1 MEHAV
6 GSAKALRTV
15 NLSVLCHFCFNKFHV
30 FDDILFVAMVKRTF
44 FLFVCNKYKYS
55 YICKKEFSILEVVY
69 IIFMEDEGLVGSA
82 IVLLAAGTEQWAHC
96 GGWQHHTKHTVK
108 Q

>member
-1 MEHAV
+1 MYV
-6 GSAKALRTV
+6 INT
-15 NLSVLCHFCFNKFHV
+15 N
-30 FDDILFVAMVKRTF
+30 ILTFV
-44 FLFVCNKYKYS
+44 
-55 YICKKEFSILEVVY
+55 KKEFSILEVVY